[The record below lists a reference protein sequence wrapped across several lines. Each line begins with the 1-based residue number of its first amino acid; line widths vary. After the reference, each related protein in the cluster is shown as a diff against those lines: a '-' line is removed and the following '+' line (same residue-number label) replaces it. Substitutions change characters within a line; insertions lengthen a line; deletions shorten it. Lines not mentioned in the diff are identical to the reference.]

1 MFHHCRRRPTHFPV
15 IRQSLRF
22 VAELLQLYQT
32 LMAVTLGSPQR
43 RSRLLFYCCRRRP
56 SLPSLSI
63 AAIAIH
69 HCRCRPSLPLP
80 SNTLPSHSA
89 IPKVGSRTPT
99 IVPDTHSSY
108 SRFPTAALTLIV
120 PSLPSPSNALP
131 SHSAIPKVGNG
142 TPTVQTAR
150 LTVVQNVT
158 SSNLP
163 SLQEAPSR
171 RRDG

>member
-1 MFHHCRRRPTHFPV
+1 MHFPV

-22 VAELLQLYQT
+22 VAELLQLYQMLT
-32 LMAVTLGSPQR
+32 AVTLGSPQR
-43 RSRLLFYCCRRRP
+43 RSCLLFHCCRRRP
-56 SLPSLSI
+56 SLPLPSI
-63 AAIAIH
+63 AAIAVH
-69 HCRCRPSLPLP
+69 RCRCCPSLLSP
-80 SNTLPSHSA
+80 SNALPSHLA

-108 SRFPTAALTLIV
+108 SRFPTAGLTLVV

-158 SSNLP
+158 SCYTRIS
-163 SLQEAPSR
+163 SR
-171 RRDG
+171 